1 MPRARAQSDEP
12 VPDVWPI
19 ALTLVTLWLLL
30 NRLLADWLVSV
41 EVDLGR
47 PVVGPFA

>member
-1 MPRARAQSDEP
+1 MPRARAQANGR
-12 VPDVWPI
+12 VPDAWPI
-19 ALTLVTLWLLL
+19 AVTLVTLWLLL
-30 NRLLADWLVSV
+30 NRLLAEWLVSV